1 MEHHDVDAAKSFM
14 DGLSIFTVVGALA
27 DMLPAF
33 ASLVTIVW
41 LSIRIWETDTVRG
54 WFKKPALDVD
64 SDAKQ

>member
-14 DGLSIFTVVGALA
+14 DGLSIFAVVGALA
-27 DMLPAF
+27 DMLPSF

-54 WFKKPALDVD
+54 WFKKPPLDD
-64 SDAKQ
+64 NNNA